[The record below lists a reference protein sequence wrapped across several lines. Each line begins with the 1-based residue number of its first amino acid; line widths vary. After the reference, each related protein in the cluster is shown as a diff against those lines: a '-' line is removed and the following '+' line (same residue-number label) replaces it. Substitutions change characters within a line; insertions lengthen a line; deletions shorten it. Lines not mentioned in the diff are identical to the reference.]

1 MSEKFPQALPEGTIL
16 AGQYII
22 ESVLGQ
28 GGFGI
33 TYRARDHKNGNPVA
47 IKEFFPESLAAR
59 IGGTTVRAFSDEK
72 GSDFLYGKD
81 CFLQEAET
89 LSKFIGNQNIIR
101 VYTYFEE
108 NGTAYFVMEY
118 VEGTGFDKYIRSQG
132 GKISYEDSLRILI
145 PVMDAL
151 SEVHRQ
157 GIVHRD
163 VSPDNI
169 IITNDGTVK
178 LLDFGAARYSLGEK
192 SRSLDVVLKHGYAPK
207 EQYARHGRQG
217 PYTDVYALGATF
229 YFALTGKTP
238 VDSIERI
245 DEDELI
251 PLSTL
256 GVRISEHAENVILK
270 ALNLRAEDRYQSMSD
285 FKNALLGKEP
295 ETVSIPVQSS
305 KTERIDPSAM
315 SEKVA
320 SASAGREMPPVYNDT
335 STQGKQPSKKKKGL
349 FIGLGIAGVLIAIPV
364 VLVLIIVIFV
374 LIIGSASGKKT
385 NNNSNSSYTTSTTA
399 TESSSDKST
408 ETTPDTS
415 DVSESVPGSDDDIE
429 TTKSS
434 DSEFDSMYSAAAS
447 EGMIGIDSVYVM
459 EGDTVNIRFS
469 KDGYDFLENAPGLQY
484 KSLDES
490 VASVE
495 KSSDGN
501 AYVIK
506 GISSGNTN
514 IQAVYDGYSAMLTI
528 YVFPKID
535 TVTLD
540 DVSQKGYG
548 GDYDGN
554 EISTV
559 FLDSFGEAKFWME
572 IMDYYAYG
580 YKDENDGDS
589 YDEFKSEYTGNIY
602 FYTTDTLRIEVSGGF
617 GAWNGDNDSLQLTFS
632 DAGGYGKGFA
642 TMVVMNRDNT
652 EAVLVLKIP
661 VKME

>member
-1 MSEKFPQALPEGTIL
+1 M
-16 AGQYII
+16 
-22 ESVLGQ
+22 
-28 GGFGI
+28 
-33 TYRARDHKNGNPVA
+33 
-47 IKEFFPESLAAR
+47 
-59 IGGTTVRAFSDEK
+59 
-72 GSDFLYGKD
+72 
-81 CFLQEAET
+81 
-89 LSKFIGNQNIIR
+89 
-101 VYTYFEE
+101 
-108 NGTAYFVMEY
+108 
-118 VEGTGFDKYIRSQG
+118 
-132 GKISYEDSLRILI
+132 
-145 PVMDAL
+145 
-151 SEVHRQ
+151 
-157 GIVHRD
+157 
-163 VSPDNI
+163 
-169 IITNDGTVK
+169 
-178 LLDFGAARYSLGEK
+178 
-192 SRSLDVVLKHGYAPK
+192 
-207 EQYARHGRQG
+207 
-217 PYTDVYALGATF
+217 
-229 YFALTGKTP
+229 
-238 VDSIERI
+238 
-245 DEDELI
+245 I
-251 PLSTL
+251 PL
-256 GVRISEHAENVILK
+256 GISFHEQNH
-270 ALNLRAEDRYQSMSD
+270 
-285 FKNALLGKEP
+285 
-295 ETVSIPVQSS
+295 
-305 KTERIDPSAM
+305 
-315 SEKVA
+315 
-320 SASAGREMPPVYNDT
+320 
-335 STQGKQPSKKKKGL
+335 
-349 FIGLGIAGVLIAIPV
+349 
-364 VLVLIIVIFV
+364 
-374 LIIGSASGKKT
+374 
-385 NNNSNSSYTTSTTA
+385 
-399 TESSSDKST
+399 
-408 ETTPDTS
+408 
-415 DVSESVPGSDDDIE
+415 
-429 TTKSS
+429 
-434 DSEFDSMYSAAAS
+434 
-447 EGMIGIDSVYVM
+447 
-459 EGDTVNIRFS
+459 TVNIRFS